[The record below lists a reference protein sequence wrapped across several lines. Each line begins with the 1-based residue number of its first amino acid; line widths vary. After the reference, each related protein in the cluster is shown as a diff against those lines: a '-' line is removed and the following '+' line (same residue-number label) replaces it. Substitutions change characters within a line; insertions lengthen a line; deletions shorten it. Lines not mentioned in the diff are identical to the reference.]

1 MGLLDDLAPHKQVR
15 PCRVRTLLTTELE
28 ESDKKILQAA
38 IADEAKWP
46 DHTLYKALKRLNISL
61 SADAISRHRTGVCSC
76 LRD

>member
-15 PCRVRTLLTTELE
+15 PCRARTLLTEFD

-38 IADEAKWP
+38 LLDEIKWP
-46 DHTLYKALKRLNISL
+46 DHTLYKALKRKNISL

>member
-15 PCRVRTLLTTELE
+15 PCRIRTLMGELE

-38 IADEAKWP
+38 IADEMKWP
-46 DHTLYKALKRLNISL
+46 DHTLYKALKRLKISA